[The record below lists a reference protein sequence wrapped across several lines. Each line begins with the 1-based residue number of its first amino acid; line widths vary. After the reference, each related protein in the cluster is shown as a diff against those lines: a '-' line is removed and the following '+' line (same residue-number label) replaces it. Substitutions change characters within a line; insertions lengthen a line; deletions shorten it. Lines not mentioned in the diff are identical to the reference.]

1 MRVTIDISFRDFAEF
16 TGMKHVTVYRLFQ
29 SGKTKALESAF
40 ETKVK
45 QTCNKGET
53 PLKFKSVEINDKD
66 TENET
71 RVKQTCN
78 KGETDKE
85 SERKEESSP
94 HTPFI
99 EEKKGKEREAPCSGV
114 QSENIKF
121 SSVHPCPPGDEGERG
136 DFLSHENSGK
146 GKIPV
151 VLGSKKGLFPI
162 VVSGVMP
169 KKPLK
174 DFVPPTVAE
183 VEARI
188 AEKRYDVDAEEFVAF
203 YASKGWMV
211 GKNRMKDWRMALV
224 TWQKGAERRKTEHYG
239 NDRTDSWGKRR
250 AAPVIASSA
259 EEYEGAF

>member
-1 MRVTIDISFRDFAEF
+1 MRVVITLDIPTKEVKTLASVSKSTMYRISRNGKDVGKQWENLGKILNVKVLSAKVLPDDFGK
-16 TGMKHVTVYRLFQ
+16 GM
-29 SGKTKALESAF
+29 GKTWESNG
-40 ETKVK
+40 K
-45 QTCNKGET
+45 
-53 PLKFKSVEINDKD
+53 
-66 TENET
+66 
-71 RVKQTCN
+71 
-78 KGETDKE
+78 DKE

-121 SSVHPCPPGDEGERG
+121 SSVHPCPPRDEGERG
-136 DFLSHENSGK
+136 DFLSHENFEK

-151 VLGSKKGLFPI
+151 ILGSKKGLFPI

-169 KKPLK
+169 KKPQK

-188 AEKRYDVDAEEFVAF
+188 AEKRYNVDAEEFVAF